1 MCFCGNLFC
10 RQTQVYGI
18 HRRVRYKKMRW
29 RVQLSTSRSDLP
41 PTATGRVWIR
51 RHRRYMGVRIGMNSL
66 LWRIGVFGPS
76 RRMRITRCLC
86 KRSFSIDGERQ
97 GPDRDVAFPTFKFS
111 ILNKWDRRKYIF
123 LIRRRC
129 RLRAVSWMGKVWQPW
144 QRSVHDTGTNHFQIL
159 LSLLDQN
166 AHLPSSSMMLLA
178 LTSIIAC
185 TSAARGF
192 QLRTGTVQAA
202 ICSSESD
209 FSWASNSV
217 GQSPCYVAALVNAP
231 CNQDSTYLQHGS
243 GLSLT

>member
-111 ILNKWDRRKYIF
+111 ILNKWDRRKYFF

-144 QRSVHDTGTNHFQIL
+144 QRSVHDTGTNHFQFFFPFLTRTLISQVLPWCCWRSHL
-159 LSLLDQN
+159 LSPALQLQEG
-166 AHLPSSSMMLLA
+166 SSSVPELSKELFAHPSRISLGHPILWGNHHAMLQRSW
-178 LTSIIAC
+178 T
-185 TSAARGF
+185 
-192 QLRTGTVQAA
+192 LRV
-202 ICSSESD
+202 I
-209 FSWASNSV
+209 
-217 GQSPCYVAALVNAP
+217 
-231 CNQDSTYLQHGS
+231 
-243 GLSLT
+243 